1 MRYKTDLVIP
11 SLPCR
16 VAGAICCHICSS
28 SRCLGTGLG
37 LSQSNKT
44 FENKQKPK
52 QTVFVILSA
61 SVCVCVCVCV
71 CACLFLDGVIKIQK
85 WMVGGSRFLQPFTL
99 PALGDV
105 CVGQQGLRLLPWR
118 NRFLPMAVSLDGSS
132 LGIQTGSPCSSH
144 YTCAILPCV
153 RSLRLD

>member
-61 SVCVCVCVCV
+61 SVCVCVCLCV
-71 CACLFLDGVIKIQK
+71 CMPLPGWCDQDSEKN
-85 WMVGGSRFLQPFTL
+85 GGKLQVL
-99 PALGDV
+99 AALHPSSPGDV

-144 YTCAILPCV
+144 YTCAVLPCV